1 MSHSFRSAVEK
12 LLDIQNDA
20 KKWTTGTI
28 HIDMATSI
36 TDDNPKN
43 INLSNTLGHS
53 KYVPR
58 RGKRDDSNCYWLP
71 STINQN
77 NKDYRAEY
85 IHPLFV
91 LACREAG
98 FIIHA
103 EYECSMKA
111 IRFGC
116 KLKKYHNESK
126 KKKYQ
131 ADRPRDVRDP
141 TQPPIPRERKT
152 QLPLKHDDDDKEDE
166 DNCPFYFNVYWD
178 EDSERWFIPHQQKGS
193 LDHCGHM
200 HTNPDHIKIQS
211 RHVPKEEIEISK
223 DALDAKISATA
234 TGSLLK
240 KRTGLQ
246 LDWQQLQYLKTK
258 NKNAL
263 VMSKRGSKSS
273 GNITPVDRL
282 IADLDNDPATSY
294 ICLFGEANS
303 GLITIKTK
311 KKNSAVEE
319 VFTSDLGD
327 STDSP
332 EAFAQDMMGRTNL
345 IHTESGQLLLP
356 LLGPMMRLGGSL
368 ICTQS
373 SWVVMIPKKL
383 IRRIDH
389 CIPSWVKI
397 TTTYRMDT
405 HGVSCP
411 LNPCGCS
418 GGYSNMLSQL
428 SILVLPCRE

>member
-1 MSHSFRSAVEK
+1 
-12 LLDIQNDA
+12 
-20 KKWTTGTI
+20 
-28 HIDMATSI
+28 
-36 TDDNPKN
+36 
-43 INLSNTLGHS
+43 
-53 KYVPR
+53 
-58 RGKRDDSNCYWLP
+58 
-71 STINQN
+71 
-77 NKDYRAEY
+77 
-85 IHPLFV
+85 
-91 LACREAG
+91 
-98 FIIHA
+98 
-103 EYECSMKA
+103 MKA

-178 EDSERWFIPHQQKGS
+178 EDSNRWFIPHQQKGS

-240 KRTGLQ
+240 KRTGLT

-282 IADLDNDPATSY
+282 IADLDHDPATSY

-345 IHTESGQLLLP
+345 IHTESGQLLLAIAWTNDEARRKFDMYPEFMGGDDTEETNSEDRP
-356 LLGPMMRLGGSL
+356 LYTLMGKDNNNLSYGHTWCFMPSKSMWVFRWIFEHAVPAL
-368 ICTQS
+368 
-373 SWVVMIPKKL
+373 SWYCHAES
-383 IRRIDH
+383 RAN
-389 CIPSWVKI
+389 CI
-397 TTTYRMDT
+397 
-405 HGVSCP
+405 
-411 LNPCGCS
+411 GC
-418 GGYSNMLSQL
+418 
-428 SILVLPCRE
+428 